1 MRFEKINENKI
12 RITISNDDLIKKN
25 IDLHSIM
32 ANSIESHDLFFYCL
46 KKAESE
52 IGFLTENY
60 HLRIEAL
67 SIPSSGDFILIIT
80 RSLPEKR
87 TKKSLHIKKKYIN
100 INPNIIQAVYCFSDF
115 DDYFSFISFFKKN
128 NFKFTNIADYVL
140 LYSYN
145 NKYYLVFKN
154 INLSYPNLK
163 NLLYCI
169 TEFSNSIK
177 NPNILVGKL
186 AEKGNLILKHNALK
200 TSIKQL

>member
-52 IGFLTENY
+52 IGFSTENY
-60 HLRIEAL
+60 HLRIEAIT
-67 SIPSSGDFILIIT
+67 IPSSGDFILIIT

-87 TKKSLHIKKKYIN
+87 TKKPLHIKKKNMN
-100 INPNIIQAVYCFSDF
+100 INVTQAVYCFSNF

-128 NFKFTNIADYVL
+128 NYKFTNIADYVL
-140 LYSYN
+140 LYNYN

-169 TEFSNSIK
+169 TEFSYFVGNS
-177 NPNILVGKL
+177 NILVGKL
-186 AEKGNLILKHNALK
+186 AEKGTLILKHNALR